1 MSEIITYEILYEILR
16 KEKFEKD
23 LQRIE
28 PNFFQAVIKYL
39 EEKEAILESQKSKD
53 SLFSK
58 ESEKTQ
64 KQLENIRKIL
74 REIYEKREN
83 KIVQYGLV
91 SSRFNESK
99 PSNMLDEE
107 HTFYVELKNILNKY
121 RKGILENLILKKMP
135 NIKEELLYNQART
148 ENKNE
153 EVKIINSE
161 IIDEKKKD
169 LRIKLVRFLQAV
181 PQFIGDDLIVYG
193 PFENEDVASLPKD
206 IANLLVKKNKVEE
219 VNPS

>member
-16 KEKFEKD
+16 KEKFERD
-23 LQRIE
+23 LQKIE
-28 PNFFQAVIKYL
+28 PNFFEAVIKYL
-39 EEKEAILESQKSKD
+39 EEKEAILESQKNKD

-58 ESEKTQ
+58 ESDKTQ

-99 PSNMLDEE
+99 PQNMLDEE
-107 HTFYVELKNILNKY
+107 IKFYLELKNTLNKY
-121 RKGILENLILKKMP
+121 RKCILENLILKKMP
-135 NIKEELLYNQART
+135 SIKEEILEKAPAKIET
-148 ENKNE
+148 IKE
-153 EVKIINSE
+153 EPLVLGNSE
-161 IIDEKKKD
+161 EKED
-169 LRIKLVRFLQAV
+169 ARIKLVRFLQPV
-181 PQFIGDDLIVYG
+181 PQFIADDLIIYG

-206 IANLLVKKNKVEE
+206 VANLLVKKNKVEE